1 MNVGIRALEFYFPKN
16 YVTQKELEEYDG
28 VSSGKYTAGLG
39 LTEMAFCKDNE
50 DICSLALTVTSA
62 LLKNYQVDPNSIGF
76 LEVGTE
82 TLIDK
87 CKTVKSVV
95 CSGLFPGVRDIHGSE
110 SKGAC
115 FAGTQSIVNAAN
127 WVRSNYALRKQN
139 AIVICA
145 DIAVYASGPARCTGG
160 AGAIAFLIGP
170 DAPLVLEDEF
180 MGRCVNDVYDFYK
193 PIGGTCSEYPAVD
206 GHLSVKTYLN
216 ALDECYTN
224 FQYWHEKATHTKP
237 KIKDY
242 HSILFHAPFC
252 RLVQKAMAR
261 LVYMDFVG
269 SHVIK
274 QNGITNGH
282 CATESSISHD
292 DQQILRGLRNMPLED
307 TYMDKEFNKVT
318 IEASQALFDEKVA
331 PNMEFNRRLGNM
343 YTASLYA
350 QLINLIA
357 RFPTSVMKDKRILLY
372 SYGGGCESGVFPIR
386 FNLDTVKSTT
396 EYNLMAKIANSALN
410 RLDQRNECTPQV
422 YTEAMKSREDLVHA
436 GAPYAPIH
444 SANGLKLDLFPG
456 TYYLT
461 HIDEKFH
468 REYKRCPN

>member
-16 YVTQKELEEYDG
+16 YVAQKDLEEYDG

-50 DICSLALTVTSA
+50 DICSISLTVTAA
-62 LLKNYQVDPNSIGF
+62 LLENYKIDPNSIGF

-95 CSGLFPGVRDIHGSE
+95 CSELLPGVRDIHGSE

-115 FAGTQSIVNAAN
+115 FAGTQSIINAMN
-127 WVRSNYALRKQN
+127 WVRTNHALRNQN

-145 DIAVYASGPARCTGG
+145 DIAVYDSGPARCTGG

-170 DAPLVLEDEF
+170 DAPLVLEDEL

-193 PIGGTCSEYPAVD
+193 PIGGSCSEYPAVD
-206 GHLSVKTYLN
+206 GHLSVRTYLN
-216 ALDECYTN
+216 ALDECYAN
-224 FQYWHEKATHTKP
+224 FQHWHEKATHIKP

-242 HSILFHAPFC
+242 DAILFHAPFC

-261 LVYMDFVG
+261 LVYMDVVG
-269 SHVIK
+269 NHSVK
-274 QNGITNGH
+274 KNGFTNGH
-282 CATESSISHD
+282 CLTETSISHK
-292 DQQILRGLRNMPLED
+292 DQQALYALRDMPLEE

-318 IEASQALFDEKVA
+318 IEASQTLFNVKVA

-357 RFPTSVMKDKRILLY
+357 RSPPSEVINKRILLY
-372 SYGGGCESGVFPIR
+372 SYGGGCESGVFPMR
-386 FNLDTVKSTT
+386 FKLDTPKAKS
-396 EYNLMAKIANSALN
+396 EYELMVTIANSALK
-410 RLDQRNECTPQV
+410 RLDQRNKCTPDV
-422 YTEAMKSREDLVHA
+422 YSAAMKSREDLVHA
-436 GAPYAPIH
+436 GAPYTPIH
-444 SANGLKLDLFPG
+444 ASNGLKMDLFPD
-456 TYYLT
+456 TYYLM

-468 REYKRCPN
+468 RQYKRCS

>member
-50 DICSLALTVTSA
+50 DICSIALSATAA
-62 LLKNYQVDPNSIGF
+62 LLENYKIDPNTIGF

-95 CSGLFPGVRDIHGSE
+95 CSELLPGVRDIHGSE
-110 SKGAC
+110 SKCAC
-115 FAGTQSIVNAAN
+115 FAGTQSIVNAVN
-127 WVRSNYALRKQN
+127 WVRTNYALRKQN

-145 DIAVYASGPARCTGG
+145 DIAVYALGPARCTGG

-170 DAPLVLEDEF
+170 DAPLVLEDEL

-193 PIGGTCSEYPAVD
+193 PIGGSCSEYPSVD

-216 ALDECYTN
+216 ALDECYAN
-224 FQYWHEKATHTKP
+224 FQYWHEKATHIKP

-242 HSILFHAPFC
+242 HAILFHAPFC

-261 LVYMDFVG
+261 LVYVDVVG
-269 SHVIK
+269 SHPVK
-274 QNGITNGH
+274 QNGLTNGH
-282 CATESSISHD
+282 CTTESSISQK
-292 DQQILRGLRNMPLED
+292 DQEALHAFRDMPLED
-307 TYMDKEFNKVT
+307 TYMDKEFNKTT
-318 IEASQALFDEKVA
+318 IEVSQSLFDEKVA

-357 RFPTSVMKDKRILLY
+357 RSPASDVTDKRILLY
-372 SYGGGCESGVFPIR
+372 SYGGGCESGVFSMR
-386 FNLDTVKSTT
+386 FNLEKPCVKA
-396 EYNLMAKIANSALN
+396 EYDLMGEIANAALN
-410 RLDQRNECTPQV
+410 RLDQRNERSPHI
-422 YTEAMKSREDLVHA
+422 YSEAMKSREDLVRA
-436 GAPYAPIH
+436 GAPYTPVHA
-444 SANGLKLDLFPG
+444 SNGLKVDLFPD
-456 TYYLT
+456 TYYLA

-468 REYKRCPN
+468 RQYKRYSC